1 MAKTRGDV
9 GHDSWTS
16 THIKE
21 QGGGIESSATERR
34 GVPTIIEV
42 FSDFVCPFCYLAEQ
56 PLADAVEGADTHISW
71 QPFELR
77 PEPTPTLRPEGDYLQ
92 STWQQVVYPMAERMG
107 VPIVLPRISPQ
118 PYSRLAFE
126 GFAYAAER
134 GLGQR
139 YTEQIFRA
147 FFVQQRDIGRPEVL
161 TDVAAQLDL
170 DAEDFRAALDS
181 GRYAAVHQRALRRA
195 HELGITVVP
204 TILFNGRRLEGMPSA
219 QALHQLLNGTVVLSA
234 NPTQ

>member
-1 MAKTRGDV
+1 
-9 GHDSWTS
+9 
-16 THIKE
+16 
-21 QGGGIESSATERR
+21 
-34 GVPTIIEV
+34 VPTIEV

-56 PLADAVEGADTHISW
+56 PLADAVEGTDVHISW

-134 GLGQR
+134 DLGQR
-139 YTEQIFRA
+139 YTERVFRE
-147 FFVQQRDIGRPEVL
+147 FFVRQRDIGRPEVL
-161 TDVAAQLDL
+161 TDVAAQLGL
-170 DAEDFRAALDS
+170 DPEDFRAALDS
-181 GRYAAVHQRALRRA
+181 GRYAAAHQRALRRA
-195 HELGITVVP
+195 HGLGITVVP
-204 TILFNGRRLEGMPSA
+204 TIVFDERRLEGMPSA
-219 QALHQLLNGTVVLSA
+219 QALHQLLSDAAALSA
-234 NPTQ
+234 NPTR

>member
-1 MAKTRGDV
+1 V
-9 GHDSWTS
+9 
-16 THIKE
+16 
-21 QGGGIESSATERR
+21 SAT
-34 GVPTIIEV
+34 IEV

-56 PLADAVEGADTHISW
+56 PLADAVEGTDVQISW

-77 PEPTPTLRPEGDYLQ
+77 PEPTPTLRPDGDYLQ

-107 VPIVLPRISPQ
+107 VPIVLPRVSPQ

-161 TDVAAQLDL
+161 TEVAAQLGL
-170 DAEDFRAALDS
+170 DADDFRAALDS
-181 GRYAAVHQRALRRA
+181 GRYAATHQRALRRA
-195 HELGITVVP
+195 HELEITVVP
-204 TILFNGRRLEGMPSA
+204 TILTNGRRLEGMPSA
-219 QALHQLLNGTVVLSA
+219 EALHELLDGAVALR
-234 NPTQ
+234 